1 MKLIFRKK
9 SIFLTLILIM
19 LVALSGWGCGGT
31 GTGQNNDGGE
41 QPQIAFYAFNSEPI
55 LDWDPSV
62 MYSNG
67 IVVLNN
73 VYETLLRYDAINNE
87 IIPVLASG
95 YSKSEDDLT
104 WTFKLREGVKF
115 HDGTDFTADD
125 VKASI
130 DRTIALGKGAAFIWD
145 PVEEIVVK
153 DDYTVDFLLK
163 YPAPLDLIAS
173 SGYAAFI
180 MSEEAIES
188 NPDDWFSL
196 GNEAGSG
203 PYKLE
208 SYKMGEE
215 VVLAR
220 FEEYWNGWEGKHFD
234 MAVIKKIP
242 ETASRRQL
250 VEKGEADITMELP
263 YEDIEALK
271 DSPGVSILAEPSFQN
286 LLSFFNTEKA
296 PLDNKLVRQAL
307 SYAFPY
313 DDVVEYA
320 MGGYATQGKG
330 PIPAGHWGHGKDLFQ
345 YEHDMEKAKELLNRA
360 GYPEGGFELL
370 FTYMAGDE
378 AEKKSAELFKAELAK
393 LNIDLEIR
401 GMPWESQWELS
412 KNPDPQKRQDILT
425 MYWWPDYAS
434 PYSWFYS
441 LYHSEEEILFNMA
454 YWENAEFDR
463 LIDQGNEKSGIDRQE
478 AENLY
483 IQAQEI
489 LIDEAPS
496 IFAYDKRYVWVTNS
510 SFKGFKNNPIYP
522 NVVFFY
528 DTYRE

>member
-1 MKLIFRKK
+1 MKLLMRKR
-9 SIFLTLILIM
+9 SVFLTVILTM
-19 LVALSGWGCGGT
+19 LVALTASGCGGSKT
-31 GTGQNNDGGE
+31 DQSDAGGE

-62 MYSNG
+62 EYSNG

-73 VYETLLRYDAINNE
+73 VYETLLRYDPINNK
-87 IIPVLASG
+87 IIPVLATE
-95 YSKSEDDLT
+95 YFKSDDGLT
-104 WTFKLREGVKF
+104 WTFKIREGVKF
-115 HDGTDFTADD
+115 HDGTDLNAEA

-130 DRTIALGKGAAFIWD
+130 GRTIALGQGAAFIWD
-145 PVEEIVVK
+145 PVEEILVK
-153 DDYTVDFLLK
+153 DDYTVEFILR

-180 MSEEAIES
+180 MSPKAIDA
-188 NPDDWFSL
+188 NPDDWFSQ

-203 PYKLE
+203 PYMLQ

-215 VVLAR
+215 VVLTR
-220 FEEYWNGWEGKHFD
+220 FEEYWQGWSGKHFD
-234 MAVIKKIP
+234 KAVIKKIP

-271 DSPGVSILAEPSFQN
+271 GNPGVNILEEPSFQN
-286 LLSFFNTEKA
+286 LLMFFNTEKA

-330 PIPAGHWGHGKDLFQ
+330 PIPAGHWGHGEDLFQ
-345 YEHDMEKAKELLNRA
+345 YEHDIEKAKELLAQA
-360 GYPEGGFELL
+360 GYPEGGLKLL

-378 AEKKSAELFKAELAK
+378 AEKKSAELYKAELAK

-401 GMPWESQWELS
+401 GMPWESQWELA
-412 KNPDPQKRQDILT
+412 KNPDAEKRQDIFT
-425 MYWWPDYAS
+425 MYWWPDFAS

-454 YWENAEFDR
+454 YWKSAEFDR
-463 LIDQGNEKSGIDRQE
+463 LIDEGNEKSGIDRQE

-496 IFAYDKRYVWVTNS
+496 VFVYDKRYVWVTNS
-510 SFKGFKNNPIYP
+510 SFKGFESNPIYP

>member
-1 MKLIFRKK
+1 MNLLSRKR
-9 SIFLTLILIM
+9 SIFLTVILIM
-19 LVALSGWGCGGT
+19 LAILTVSGCGGSKT
-31 GTGQNNDGGE
+31 SQDDAGGE
-41 QPQIAFYAFNSEPI
+41 LPQIAFYAFNSEPI

-62 MYSNG
+62 EYSNG

-73 VYETLLRYDAINNE
+73 VYETLIRYNPINNE
-87 IIPVLASG
+87 IMPVLATD
-95 YSKSEDDLT
+95 YSKSEDGLV
-104 WTFKLREGVKF
+104 WTFKIREGVKF
-115 HDGTDFTADD
+115 HDGTELNAEA

-130 DRTIALGKGAAFIWD
+130 DRTIAMGQGAAFIWD
-145 PVEEIVVK
+145 SVEEIVIK
-153 DDYTVDFLLK
+153 DDYTVDFILE

-180 MSEEAIES
+180 MSSQAIES
-188 NPDDWFSL
+188 NPEDWFSQ
-196 GNEAGSG
+196 GNEAGTG
-203 PYKLE
+203 PYMLQNF
-208 SYKMGEE
+208 KMGEE
-215 VVLAR
+215 VVLTK
-220 FEEYWNGWEGKHFD
+220 FEDYWRGWEGEHFD
-234 MAVIKKIP
+234 KVIIKKIP

-271 DSPGVSILAEPSFQN
+271 NNTGVNVMNEPSFQN
-286 LLSFFNTEKA
+286 LLVFFNTEKA
-296 PLDNKLVRQAL
+296 PLDNKLIRQAL

-313 DDVVEYA
+313 DDVVAYA

-330 PIPAGHWGHGKDLFQ
+330 PIPTGHWGHGESLFQ
-345 YEHDMEKAKELLNRA
+345 YEHNIDKAKELLIQA

-378 AEKKSAELFKAELAK
+378 AEKKTAELFKAELAK

-401 GMPWESQWELS
+401 GMPWESQWELAR
-412 KNPDPQKRQDILT
+412 NPEPEKRQDILT

-434 PYSWFYS
+434 PYSWLYS
-441 LYHSEEEILFNMA
+441 LYHSEEEILFNMS
-454 YWENAEFDR
+454 YWANDRFDR
-463 LIDQGNEKSGIDRQE
+463 LIDEGNEKSGIDRQL
-478 AENLY
+478 AEDLY

-489 LIDEAPS
+489 LVDEAVS
-496 IFAYDKRYVWVTNS
+496 IFAYDKRYVWVANS
-510 SFKGFKNNPIYP
+510 SFKDFENNPIYP